1 MYNFHPT
8 ILREYDIRGIV
19 GETLSVD
26 DAYAIG
32 RSFASF
38 KPEWKNEKP
47 RIAVCRDG
55 RLSSPALEE
64 ALTRGLNESGAEV
77 IRLGIGPTPMLY
89 FAVCSLELSGGIMI
103 TGSHNPP
110 SHNGFKFMLGRK
122 SFYGAD
128 IQKLGKIAA
137 ASGGWFEGKGGKTE
151 IKIEAKYLAVLEKGY
166 AAKRPLKIVW
176 DAGNGAA
183 GEIVAA
189 LCKKL
194 PGEHTTLYT
203 EIDGTFPN
211 HHPDPSVAKNLADLI
226 RTVKEK
232 KCDLGLA
239 FDGDGDRV
247 GVVDEEGEILWGD
260 QILAL
265 MARDVLA
272 THKGATVIADV
283 KASQMLFDEVARL
296 GGKPLMWKTG
306 HSLIKTKMAETGA
319 LLAGEMSG
327 HMFFADK
334 YYGYDDGIYAAVR
347 MASFL
352 AESVEKLSTLRKS
365 LPKSHATPELRIA
378 CADERK
384 FAVIDEVKASLK
396 KQGADVNDV
405 DGVRVK
411 TKEGWWLLRASNTQA
426 ALVGRCEAST
436 PEGVKLL
443 EANLRATLAA
453 SGVAFTEASH

>member
-1 MYNFHPT
+1 MYSFHPS
-8 ILREYDIRGIV
+8 ILREYDIRGII
-19 GETLSVD
+19 GETLSAK

-38 KPEWKNEKP
+38 NPVWKTKKP
-47 RIAVCRDG
+47 RIAVLRDG
-55 RLSSPALEE
+55 RLSSPELEA
-64 ALTRGLNESGAEV
+64 ALTRGLNDAGAEV

-128 IQKLGKIAA
+128 IQQLGKI
-137 ASGGWFEGKGGKTE
+137 SSTSSWHEGKGGKTE
-151 IKIEAKYLAVLEKGY
+151 KKIETDYLTVLQKGY
-166 AAKRPLKIVW
+166 TAKRPLKIAW

-183 GEIVAA
+183 GEIVASI
-189 LCKKL
+189 CKKL
-194 PGEHTTLYT
+194 PGEHITLFT
-203 EIDGTFPN
+203 DIDGTFPN
-211 HHPDPSVAKNLADLI
+211 HHPDPSVAKNLQDLI

-265 MARDVLA
+265 MARDVLK
-272 THKGATVIADV
+272 HHPGATIIADV

-306 HSLIKTKMAETGA
+306 HSLIKTKMVETGA

-327 HMFFADK
+327 HMFFADN
-334 YYGYDDGIYAAVR
+334 YYGYDDGIYAAIR

-352 AESVEKLSTLRKS
+352 ADNGEKLSTLHKS
-365 LPKSHATPELRIA
+365 LPKTHATPELRIA
-378 CADERK
+378 CADDRK
-384 FAVIDEVKASLK
+384 FVVIDEVKARLK
-396 KQGADVNDV
+396 KEGAEVNDV

-411 TKEGWWLLRASNTQA
+411 TTEGWWLLRASNTQA
-426 ALVGRCEAST
+426 ALVARCEASS
-436 PEGVKLL
+436 PEGVKKL
-443 EANLRATLAA
+443 EDNLRAVLAA
-453 SGVAFTEASH
+453 SGVAFQEAAH